1 MRNIARLVIAI
12 GMIVL
17 GVWLLNG
24 ALWGSFSYTTQGDI
38 CSKLERRIS
47 KQLSPIEVGP
57 LEASCGRESLV
68 YRALFVEIVASS
80 VLVALGLRI
89 LWTTL
94 RKRKVAKEPFSAP
107 ASTVIES
114 PVEGHELES

>member
-1 MRNIARLVIAI
+1 MRKVARLVLAT
-12 GMIVL
+12 GVIVL

-24 ALWGSFSYTTQGDI
+24 AIWGSFSYTTQGDI

-68 YRALFVEIVASS
+68 YRAFLVEAGASI
-80 VLVALGLRI
+80 VLVALGLGV
-89 LWTTL
+89 LWKSL
-94 RKRKVAKEPFSAP
+94 RKRKAAGVVATDRTNVS
-107 ASTVIES
+107 STLDS
-114 PVEGHELES
+114 